1 MCNVPET
8 KAGEVV
14 RGTPD
19 DEQQPVPKPV
29 ALFESEIDVSTC
41 KVANEFDQPCG
52 EQATDRCWV
61 DQKKLC
67 LKHAQKDYVT
77 GLAYCSLAHAP
88 RAEDATDFPG
98 FVSL

>member
-1 MCNVPET
+1 MSNGPET

-14 RGTPD
+14 RDKADSEEKPL
-19 DEQQPVPKPV
+19 PKSV

-41 KVANEFDQPCG
+41 NVANEFDQPCG
-52 EQATDRCWV
+52 EQVADHCWV

-67 LKHAQKDYVT
+67 SSHAQKDAAT
-77 GLAYCSLAHAP
+77 GLAYCSLAHAS
-88 RAEDATDFPG
+88 RAEDANNFPG